1 MHNWFYKDK
10 VCLNAIVSIKS
21 ASADTD
27 GNDHGS
33 LYSFVPHCHSP
44 LIRSTLSVHAH
55 ERSETYVTS
64 HARHGMRMGWGEAS
78 ARGGIN
84 PQVSH
89 RREKQAGMNVRK
101 RQIYFLSVSRQ
112 HKQAILRTW
121 SCVETETEVFSPKIA
136 VGTKGSAHG
145 RETCRGLQRRE
156 KRFSPHWSRS
166 SQYCIS
172 QEG

>member
-1 MHNWFYKDK
+1 MCTIDFRKTK
-10 VCLNAIVSIKS
+10 RVLNTIVSIKK
-21 ASADTD
+21 TLMEMTM
-27 GNDHGS
+27 GC
-33 LYSFVPHCHSP
+33 F
-44 LIRSTLSVHAH
+44 IRSCHTVTPPSSGPHYLSMHMRGH
-55 ERSETYVTS
+55 
-64 HARHGMRMGWGEAS
+64 RHTWRHTMRMGWGEAS

-112 HKQAILRTW
+112 HKQAVLRTP
-121 SCVETETEVFSPKIA
+121 SCVETEAEVFSPKIA